1 MSKNIN
7 SVNGQDIKEFHWLM
21 DLLMTID
28 AGLIVLDKSLNIQL
42 WNSFMRNHS
51 GLADLHVKDKSIF
64 EAFNE
69 LDEEWLRHKIESV
82 FLLKNRSFITWEQ
95 RPYLFKFKNYR
106 PITGTEPYMYQNIVI
121 NPLVSADG
129 SVNHVCLVVYDVT
142 DTVTSKKSLEQ
153 SNIKLQTIG
162 RTDSLTQLNNRGYW
176 EERLIAEF
184 DRLNRYSGSCS
195 LVMFD
200 IDHFKKV
207 NDIYGHQAGDEVIRT
222 VARCFTETMRT
233 SDIGGRYGGEEFAA
247 ILPNTDAKQAMVF
260 CERLRKQIE
269 STSTLHS
276 GTDVNV
282 TISLGI
288 CEFNE
293 EVNSHQNWLEN
304 ADKALYLSKENGR
317 NQSSACQ
324 LN

>member
-1 MSKNIN
+1 MPANIN
-7 SVNGQDIKEFHWLM
+7 TVTGQDIKEFHWLM

-28 AGLIVLDKSLNIQL
+28 AGLIVLDRSLNVQL

-51 GLADLHVKDKSIF
+51 GLTDHHVKNKSIF

-142 DTVTSKKSLEQ
+142 DTVTNKKALEQ
-153 SNIKLQTIG
+153 SNVELQKIG

-184 DRLNRYSGSCS
+184 DRCKRYGDSCS

-200 IDHFKKV
+200 IDHFKKI

-247 ILPNTDAKQAMVF
+247 ILPNTDATQAMIF

-269 STSTLHS
+269 STPTSQS
-276 GTDVNV
+276 GTEVNV
-282 TISLGI
+282 AISLGV
-288 CEFNE
+288 CEFNKE
-293 EVNSHQNWLEN
+293 INNHQNWLEN

-317 NQSSACQ
+317 NQS
-324 LN
+324 NTYK

>member
-1 MSKNIN
+1 MTKNATIATD
-7 SVNGQDIKEFHWLM
+7 VKEFHWIM

-28 AGLIVLDKSLNIQL
+28 AGLIVLDRSLNVQL

-51 GLADLHVKDKSIF
+51 GLPDHHVKNKSIF
-64 EAFNE
+64 KAFNE

-82 FLLKNRSFITWEQ
+82 FLLKSRSFITWEQ

-142 DTVTSKKSLEQ
+142 DAVASKKALEQ
-153 SNIKLQTIG
+153 SNIKLQQTS
-162 RTDSLTQLNNRGYW
+162 RTDRLTQLKNRGYW

-184 DRLNRYSGSCS
+184 DRCKRYDDSCS
-195 LVMFD
+195 LVIFD

-207 NDIYGHQAGDEVIRT
+207 NDTYGHQAGDEVIRT
-222 VARCFTETMRT
+222 VSRCFTETMRT

-247 ILPNTDAKQAMVF
+247 ILPKTNATQAMIF
-260 CERLRKQIE
+260 CERLREKVATTQTPHAETKI
-269 STSTLHS
+269 
-276 GTDVNV
+276 NV

-288 CEFNE
+288 CELDSQID
-293 EVNSHQNWLEN
+293 SHENWLSN
-304 ADKALYLSKENGR
+304 SDAALYASKKNGR
-317 NQSSACQ
+317 NQSSIYK
-324 LN
+324 